1 MITIFSKEEEKYFL
15 TFVLKYDN
23 DFETILGQMKKG
35 AKINYEEVEKYMKDV
50 EEKYVILFSNDY
62 PEYFRNFSQPPFAL
76 FYEGNLELF
85 NNNGATFEN
94 PLYST
99 KDFYLAVSEDGG
111 NEVDWCIA
119 VTHEE
124 DLLPVVNKFL
134 NDLEEDLDFKKYA
147 NKNELNLS

>member
-15 TFVLKYDN
+15 TFVLKY
-23 DFETILGQMKKG
+23 
-35 AKINYEEVEKYMKDV
+35 
-50 EEKYVILFSNDY
+50 
-62 PEYFRNFSQPPFAL
+62 
-76 FYEGNLELF
+76 
-85 NNNGATFEN
+85 NNGATFEN
-94 PLYST
+94 PLDST

>member
-23 DFETILGQMKKG
+23 DFETILGEMKKG

-85 NNNGATFEN
+85 NNMEQLLKILWIQQKISIWQYQKMVEMKWTGVLRSLMKKTF
-94 PLYST
+94 
-99 KDFYLAVSEDGG
+99 
-111 NEVDWCIA
+111 CQ
-119 VTHEE
+119 
-124 DLLPVVNKFL
+124 
-134 NDLEEDLDFKKYA
+134 
-147 NKNELNLS
+147 

>member
-23 DFETILGQMKKG
+23 DFETILGEMKKG

-94 PLYST
+94 PLDST

-111 NEVDWCIA
+111 NEVDWCI
-119 VTHEE
+119 VTENE
-124 DLLPVVNKFL
+124 KQLVPEINKFFEDYGDRYNL
-134 NDLEEDLDFKKYA
+134 KNYVKKEE
-147 NKNELNLS
+147 LSLS

>member
-1 MITIFSKEEEKYFL
+1 
-15 TFVLKYDN
+15 
-23 DFETILGQMKKG
+23 MKKG

-76 FYEGNLELF
+76 FYEGNLELL

-94 PLYST
+94 PLDST

-134 NDLEEDLDFKKYA
+134 NDLEEDLDFKKYDF
-147 NKNELNLS
+147 

>member
-23 DFETILGQMKKG
+23 DFETILGEMKKG

-76 FYEGNLELF
+76 FYEGNLELIMEQLLKILWIQQKISIWQYQKMVEMKWT
-85 NNNGATFEN
+85 GVLRSLMKKTF
-94 PLYST
+94 
-99 KDFYLAVSEDGG
+99 
-111 NEVDWCIA
+111 CQ
-119 VTHEE
+119 
-124 DLLPVVNKFL
+124 
-134 NDLEEDLDFKKYA
+134 
-147 NKNELNLS
+147 